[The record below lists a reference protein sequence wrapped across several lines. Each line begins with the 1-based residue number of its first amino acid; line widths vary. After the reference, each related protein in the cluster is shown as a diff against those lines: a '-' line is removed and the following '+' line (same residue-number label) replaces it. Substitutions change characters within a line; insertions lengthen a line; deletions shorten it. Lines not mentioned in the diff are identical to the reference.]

1 MQTFAILGS
10 HPTLS
15 LAELAVVTGQ
25 KPTTTVGDVA
35 IFDDMSENLE
45 ALNAKLGGIQ
55 KIGVIIGSVPTWN
68 HTDLAEFLVND
79 LVSESPEGKIQ
90 FGTSVYSI
98 GNNSGTENARR
109 NVSKLGMEIKS
120 QLQDT
125 RHPARYVISSS
136 PTLSSVVITKN
147 HLLERGA
154 EYCFFVSQTEI
165 LIGKTVG
172 VQDVDAWAGRDFG
185 RPRRNAKQGM
195 LPPKLARMMVNLSG
209 VQIGSATIH
218 DPFCGS
224 GTILM
229 EAALLGAPSLIGSDI
244 SAEAV
249 ADTKENLEWMRTQNM
264 QLPPYKLFP
273 NSAQTVN
280 EHLKPASTD
289 AIVTETYLGRP
300 RKGTETRSDVDDAV
314 AYVANLY
321 KESFSALAPSLK
333 SGAVLLIAAP
343 VHTFKDPSSAKASDG
358 GAEIAFDA
366 RTILEPLGY
375 THSPLPYE
383 PVVYKHNDQLVGRR
397 MWRFIKN

>member
-1 MQTFAILGS
+1 MQIFTILGS

-15 LAELAVVTGQ
+15 LSEIAVVTGQ
-25 KPTTTVGDVA
+25 KPSTTHHDVA

-55 KIGVIIGSVPTWN
+55 KIGVIIGAMPSWN
-68 HTDLAEFLVND
+68 HADLAAFLVND
-79 LVSESPEGKIQ
+79 LLTESAEGKIH
-90 FGTSVYSI
+90 FGTSVYNF
-98 GNNSGTENARR
+98 GNNSGTERARR
-109 NVSKLGMEIKS
+109 DASKLGMEIKS
-120 QLQDT
+120 ELQHAN
-125 RHPARYVISSS
+125 HPARYVISSS

-154 EYCFFVSQTEI
+154 EYCFFVGTTEI
-165 LIGKTVG
+165 LIGKTVA

-195 LPPKLARMMVNLSG
+195 LPPKLARMMVNLAGIDTTQST
-209 VQIGSATIH
+209 VF

-229 EAALLGAPSLIGSDI
+229 EAALLGAKALIGSDI
-244 SAEAV
+244 NAEAT
-249 ADTKENLEWMRTQNM
+249 ADTKENLEWVRNQGMPMPSFQ
-264 QLPPYKLFP
+264 LFP
-273 NSAQTVN
+273 NSAQTVS
-280 EHLKPASTD
+280 EHLKPHSID

-300 RKGTETRSDVDDAV
+300 RKGTETHREVDDAI

-321 KESFSALAPSLK
+321 HEAFSGLLPSLK
-333 SGAVLLIAAP
+333 PGATLLIAAP
-343 VHTFKDPSSAKASDG
+343 VHTFDGKD
-358 GAEIAFDA
+358 IAFDA

-383 PVVYKHNDQLVGRR
+383 PVIYRHEGQLVGRR
-397 MWRFIKN
+397 LWRFIAQ